1 MFKTITRAVA
11 VALAATS
18 IGFSTLPSRADGLSD
33 VFSTDMV
40 NGANTAIRNA
50 MDREAHKAAAAR
62 KLKRAQSRAAA
73 ADAALPDGTLAQA
86 PPISQQPIGPEQE
99 EGLPTG
105 LTWTADFSIARPFG
119 NIGSYGKQWLPG
131 GGDLSLGYGFNP
143 TTRLVA
149 SLYQLQHWPVGFNT
163 GIHPVYLNGFQNP
176 VGCVDLSGGHAD
188 GCEPQNINIAT
199 KDQFF
204 VAMGEQLFVL
214 GPYFGRPIP
223 IVISPLYVARTS
235 SIGASGNNTDVVPFT
250 YNPPDGPS
258 FFNLKTRTT
267 EVWSAGLTVPFLK
280 TPNMFGTFTLSPT
293 WLVHPS
299 GVNGSNHA
307 QLYQVLY
314 LEYTPNNSKTTFFF
328 EPQSARDYLPT
339 DPYPQHLIAYFAGVS
354 QRLTPWSFVQ
364 VVLNSGGPT
373 NEGAYGVTAVKCQT
387 VLPTSCATAIGG
399 LKATQ
404 LQIQFGLGSPSVIPL

>member
-1 MFKTITRAVA
+1 MLKTIACSIATALVAAVLAFPA
-11 VALAATS
+11 VPA
-18 IGFSTLPSRADGLSD
+18 RADGMGD

-50 MDREAHKAAAAR
+50 MNAAAA
-62 KLKRAQSRAAA
+62 KKAAQAKALARAQSAEGLKLSG
-73 ADAALPDGTLAQA
+73 DTIAQA

-105 LTWTADFSIARPFG
+105 LTWTADISVARPFG

-131 GGDLSLGYGFNP
+131 GGDISLGYGFNA
-143 TTRLVA
+143 TTRITA

-176 VGCVDLSGGHAD
+176 VGCVDLSGGHAN
-188 GCEPQNINIAT
+188 GCESQNINIST
-199 KDQFF
+199 KDQFV

-214 GPYFGRPIP
+214 GPYFGKPIP
-223 IVISPLYVARTS
+223 IVISPIYVARTS
-235 SIGASGNNTDVVPFT
+235 TIGASGNGTDVVPFAS
-250 YNPPDGPS
+250 NPPDGPT

-267 EVWSAGLTVPFLK
+267 EAWSTGITFPFLK
-280 TPNMFGTFTLSPT
+280 TPTMFGTFTISPT

-299 GVNGSNHA
+299 GVNGPNTA

-314 LEYTPNNSKTTFFF
+314 LEYTPNKSKTTFFF

-339 DPYPQHLIAYFAGVS
+339 DPYPEHLIAYFAGVS
-354 QRLTPWSFVQ
+354 QRITPWSFVQ
-364 VVLNSGGPT
+364 FVLNSGGPT
-373 NEGAYGVTAVKCQT
+373 NEGSYGIQAVKCMT
-387 VLPTSCATAIGG
+387 VLPTSCATAVGG

-404 LQIQFGLGSPSVIPL
+404 LQIQFGFGSPSVIPL